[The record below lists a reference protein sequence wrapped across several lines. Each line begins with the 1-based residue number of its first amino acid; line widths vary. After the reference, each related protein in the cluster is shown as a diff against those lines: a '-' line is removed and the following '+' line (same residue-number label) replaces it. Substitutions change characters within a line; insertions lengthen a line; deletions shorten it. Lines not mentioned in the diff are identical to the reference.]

1 MDPLRDGDTGRSA
14 EAGGV
19 RRLARLLAWGLAL
32 AAVAVAAGFWVFRGI
47 ALHSTD
53 PVGAGADGIVALTGG
68 TARIDSAVALLE
80 EGRARRLLITGVHPQ
95 TSQRQLVQLTGG
107 AAALFD
113 CCIDID
119 RSALDTRGNAEEAKR
134 WADAHG
140 FRRLLVVTSDY
151 HMPRALLEFS
161 RRMPGVTLLPHPV
174 PAAETGLG
182 AVRLWL
188 SEYAKYLLALVRP
201 PAAGGAP

>member
-1 MDPLRDGDTGRSA
+1 MDPLRDGDTGRTA
-14 EAGGV
+14 AGGV
-19 RRLARLLAWGLAL
+19 RRLARFLAWAL
-32 AAVAVAAGFWVFRGI
+32 FAAALLLAAGFWMFREA
-47 ALHSTD
+47 ALRD
-53 PVGAGADGIVALTGG
+53 AGQAATADGIVALTGG
-68 TARIDSAVALLE
+68 TARIDSAVALLAQ
-80 EGRARRLLITGVHPQ
+80 GSARRLLITGVHPQ
-95 TSQRQLVQLTGG
+95 TSERQLMQLTG
-107 AAALFD
+107 AAPALFQ

-134 WADAHG
+134 WTDAHG

-174 PAAETGLG
+174 PAAETGSG

-188 SEYAKYLLALVRP
+188 SEYAKYLLALLRP
-201 PAAGGAP
+201 PAGGGAS